1 MSLLTAFIVEDSTT
15 VRQNLQATL
24 EECSPVRVVGYA
36 DTSGEAISSL
46 LRTEPSCDLA
56 IVDVM
61 LREGTG
67 VEVLVALQRAESR
80 IKRVVLTNYAT
91 ALIRDHCVALGA
103 DRVFDKSAEIEGL
116 LDYCGSLAVDCDR
129 LDVARSS
136 RSTAA

>member
-1 MSLLTAFIVEDSTT
+1 MSLLTVFIVEDSTT

-24 EECSPVRVVGYA
+24 EECAPVRVVGYA
-36 DTSGEAISSL
+36 ETSGEAISSL
-46 LRTEPSCDLA
+46 LRTDPPCDLA

-91 ALIRDHCVALGA
+91 PLIRDHCLALGA

-116 LDYCGSLAVDCDR
+116 LDYCGLLAGEGDGPDG
-129 LDVARSS
+129 LRS
-136 RSTAA
+136 RWPTAA